1 MWNKVFGSE
10 SAIWRDRFGKHYDIP
25 LGRTSRE
32 LKIEYEIRALV
43 LRAPIQF
50 KEEEDERQYLWMEVM
65 KTMLEE
71 ALTLSIAPGDTSK
84 TLQRIHET
92 LNRVNFLC
100 EFQNHQTPS
109 PLFCALQLCLS
120 SFALNRDLTLP
131 CRRTDYNLLGVYS
144 YGDEVGVPFIDHENL
159 DLPRLLDIRH
169 FWQRHVLN
177 SVELSFQECFSELPE
192 DMKPKVRKEIPT
204 EASKLSSSWLG
215 FYSCI
220 HPLSDLQKNTDRQT
234 CADIEIHG
242 EVIDPMVG
250 GRRVAWKAMTTGLT
264 NVKILDLKP
273 SEHSWPQKC
282 SKIMPLAGGPD
293 TKRTYFE
300 GKQRSYN
307 GLDEGGNHVFGFT
320 EEIAA
325 PHGGFEG
332 WMRIC
337 FILAEGDEDD
347 EDDEDDEEKTPSLL
361 MEIEGWI
368 HGYEA
373 VIIPGGRMMLGR
385 WLDMKA
391 THARGPFIFWDV

>member
-1 MWNKVFGSE
+1 MWSKVFGSE

-50 KEEEDERQYLWMEVM
+50 KEKENERQYLWMEVM

-71 ALTLSIAPGDTSK
+71 ALTISIAPGDTSK

-131 CRRTDYNLLGVYS
+131 CRRTDYNLLDVYS
-144 YGDEVGVPFIDHENL
+144 YEDELGVPFIDHENL
-159 DLPRLLDIRH
+159 DLARLLDIRH
-169 FWQRHVLN
+169 FWQRHLLN

-192 DMKPKVRKEIPT
+192 DVKPKVRKEIPT

-220 HPLSDLQKNTDRQT
+220 HPLSDLLEETDRQT

-242 EVIDPMVG
+242 ELIDPMVS

-264 NVKILDLKP
+264 NVKTLDLRP
-273 SEHSWPQKC
+273 SEHFWPQKC
-282 SKIMPLAGGPD
+282 SEIMPLAGGPD

-300 GKQRSYN
+300 GRQRAYN
-307 GLDEGGNHVFGFT
+307 GPDEGGNHVFGFT

-325 PHGGFEG
+325 PHGGFAG

-337 FILAEGDEDD
+337 FILAEGD

-368 HGYEA
+368 HGYEG

-391 THARGPFIFWDV
+391 TYARGPFIFWDV